1 MHTMRQDAGTE
12 AHIHTTTGYVGDY
25 HSEATHINVTDR

>member
-12 AHIHTTTGYVGDY
+12 AHLHTTTGHVGDH
-25 HSEATHINVTDR
+25 HSEATHINVTDC